1 MSTNPAVLVAEKI
14 KSGQWATEQV
24 KIAQFFTATVTGELI
39 PDPETRIQV
48 REIIRDLDR
57 VNSIYNKVCKTKDLS
72 KLEPLTIIRYPDG
85 SEKIGNGNHTVEVEA
100 MLELEEVKAYIV
112 DYVKDLGGKHS
123 SALRLGN
130 LLNQHDVDRESVSIA
145 DIKNEF
151 NQLIEDNGGKL
162 SKDQKE
168 EFARSYPQISTHT
181 LGQWESYHEDVGSR
195 QKPVLT
201 YTPQQLSDLVRGLE
215 AWPEYA
221 GYAICEAR
229 TLRAWS
235 DTGISAAFN
244 AMADK
249 GVRKALIPLYCD
261 SVAMVEKWKNG
272 KIQETITQRYAKL
285 SKFHNV
291 TLEFKMMRYE

>member
-24 KIAQFFTATVTGELI
+24 KIAQFFTSTVTGELI

-57 VNSIYNKVCKTKDLS
+57 VNSIYNKVCRTKDLS
-72 KLEPLTIIRYPDG
+72 KLEPLTVIRFPDG
-85 SEKIGNGNHTVEVEA
+85 TDKIANGNHTVEVEA
-100 MLELEEVKAYIV
+100 MLELEKVDAHIV
-112 DYVKDLGGKHS
+112 NYEEDLGGKLS

-130 LLNQHDVDRESVSIA
+130 LLNQHDVDRKSVSIP
-145 DIKNEF
+145 DIRKEF
-151 NQLIEDNGGKL
+151 NQLIDDNGGKL
-162 SKDQKE
+162 SKEQKE

-201 YTPQQLSDLVRGLE
+201 YSKQQLSDIVKSLTSLE
-215 AWPEYA
+215 EYA
-221 GYAICEAR
+221 GYAICEPR
-229 TLRAWS
+229 TLRSWN
-235 DTGISAAFN
+235 DTGTSAAFN

-249 GVRKALIPLYCD
+249 GVKKVLVPLYCD
-261 SVAMVEKWKNG
+261 SVAWVEQWENG
-272 KIQETITQRYAKL
+272 KIKENIIERHAKL
-285 SKFHNV
+285 SKFYDV
-291 TLEFKMMRYE
+291 TIKFTMIRYE

>member
-1 MSTNPAVLVAEKI
+1 MNTTSADKVAEKI
-14 KSGQWATEQV
+14 KSGQWATEQI

-72 KLEPLTIIRYPDG
+72 KLEPLTVIRFPDG
-85 SEKIGNGNHTVEVEA
+85 SDKIANGNHTVEVEA
-100 MLELEEVKAYIV
+100 MLELEEVDAHIV
-112 DYVKDLGGKHS
+112 NYVEDLGGKFS

-130 LLNQHDVDRESVSIA
+130 LLNQHDVDRKSLSIA
-145 DIKNEF
+145 DIKKEF
-151 NQLIEDNGGKL
+151 LQFIDDNGGKL
-162 SKDQKE
+162 SKEQKQD
-168 EFARSYPQISTHT
+168 FAKVYPQVTPHT
-181 LGQWESYHEDVGSR
+181 LGQWESHHEDFGSR

-201 YTPQQLSDLVRGLE
+201 YTPQQLSGLAE
-215 AWPEYA
+215 AYGTLEKYA
-221 GYAICEAR
+221 GYAICEPR

-235 DTGISAAFN
+235 DTGISAAFI

-261 SVAMVEKWKNG
+261 SVAMVEKWEDGNIK
-272 KIQETITQRYAKL
+272 ETITQRYAKL
-285 SKFHNV
+285 SKFHDV
-291 TLEFKMMRYE
+291 TLEFEMIRYE

>member
-48 REIIRDLDR
+48 RQMIRDLDR
-57 VNSIYNKVCKTKDLS
+57 VNSIYNKVCKTKDFS

-85 SEKIGNGNHTVEVEA
+85 REKIGNGNHTVEVEA

-201 YTPQQLSDLVRGLE
+201 YSKQQLSDLARAYGTLE
-215 AWPEYA
+215 TYA
-221 GYAICEAR
+221 GYAICEPR
-229 TLRAWS
+229 TLRAFW
-235 DTGISAAFN
+235 DTGGSAAVD
-244 AMADK
+244 AMINK
-249 GVRKALIPLYCD
+249 GVRKVLIPLYCD
-261 SVAMVEKWKNG
+261 SVASVEKWKNG
-272 KIQETITQRYAKL
+272 KIKETITQRYAKL
-285 SKFHNV
+285 GEFHNV

>member
-57 VNSIYNKVCKTKDLS
+57 VNSIYNKVCRTKDLS
-72 KLEPLTIIRYPDG
+72 KLEPLTVIRFPDG
-85 SEKIGNGNHTVEVEA
+85 TDKIANGNHTVEVEA
-100 MLELEEVKAYIV
+100 MLELEEVDAHIV
-112 DYVKDLGGKHS
+112 NYEEDLGGKLS

-130 LLNQHDVDRESVSIA
+130 LLNQHDVDRKSVSIP
-145 DIKNEF
+145 DIKKEF
-151 NQLIEDNGGKL
+151 NQLIDDNGGKL
-162 SKDQKE
+162 SKEQKE

-201 YTPQQLSDLVRGLE
+201 YTKQQLSDIVKSLASLE
-215 AWPEYA
+215 EYA

-229 TLRAWS
+229 TLRSWN
-235 DTGISAAFN
+235 DTGTGAAFN

-249 GVRKALIPLYCD
+249 GVKKVLVPLYCD
-261 SVAMVEKWKNG
+261 SVAWVEQWENG
-272 KIQETITQRYAKL
+272 KIKETITQRYAKL
-285 SKFHNV
+285 GEFHNV
-291 TLEFKMMRYE
+291 TIKFTMIRYE

>member
-24 KIAQFFTATVTGELI
+24 KIAQFFTATVTGELGA

-57 VNSIYNKVCKTKDLS
+57 VNSIYNKVCRTKDLS
-72 KLEPLTIIRYPDG
+72 KLEPLTVIRFPNGTD
-85 SEKIGNGNHTVEVEA
+85 KIANGNHTVEVEA
-100 MLELEEVKAYIV
+100 MLELEEVDAYIV
-112 DYVKDLGGKHS
+112 NYVEDLGGKLS

-130 LLNQHDVDRESVSIA
+130 LLNQHDVDRKSVSIP
-145 DIKNEF
+145 DIRKEF
-151 NQLIEDNGGKL
+151 NQLIDDNGGKL
-162 SKDQKE
+162 SKEQKE

-201 YTPQQLSDLVRGLE
+201 YSKQQLSDIVKSLASLE
-215 AWPEYA
+215 EYA
-221 GYAICEAR
+221 GYAICEPR
-229 TLRAWS
+229 TLRSWN
-235 DTGISAAFN
+235 DTGTGAAFN

-249 GVRKALIPLYCD
+249 GVKKVLVPLYCD
-261 SVAMVEKWKNG
+261 SVAWVEQWENG
-272 KIQETITQRYAKL
+272 KIKENIIERHANL
-285 SKFHNV
+285 VSS
-291 TLEFKMMRYE
+291 MM